1 MRGRWRGRAGVVR
14 RVQQLGKRAARTTAL
29 RHLNHRADEKTHH
42 VMEESVCRNVEQP
55 AAVAW
60 YPSGVMDG
68 AAVVVIGRCG
78 MCDGKCPERVITDD
92 AVGFA
97 LKGRRIE
104 GLAHGPLVPPTKR
117 GACPLVCADKI
128 MVLPRDRAPPW
139 VEIQRHPVGRC
150 HPDVVRQ
157 DGVHRTAKRGRSP
170 ASRYPDA
177 DALPMGV
184 YPRIGSAGA
193 DGGHVGRTQARQRGF
208 HVALYGT
215 DHGLA
220 LPAGEAPPVI
230 LRYQEDRSRVHDA
243 GKARHFRRLLQLTGV
258 PARSAI
264 ALSRPLTFSPQVM
277 PPRSLASLAYA
288 LAATS
293 DLDGAL
299 IALGEC
305 LAELDRGAA
314 VALILYDARR
324 DMLRDRLAPG
334 GARVVRSA
342 METTFDHLP
351 DAVRAAI
358 VTGGPFFDVNDR
370 SADYARLC
378 GFPSAL
384 DGGMLAVR
392 GIKVEGLLS
401 AVLALYEPRKIFGTR
416 TTERLAPAV
425 ALFDLAYVRLA
436 ERDAREEAVRTLE
449 DVTQRVHGEYVRKL
463 TALEAELREVR
474 DTPRHSTALQPAEAV
489 ALQAEAARA
498 NEDARRALRQAELA
512 DQQLTAVTG
521 QLEQAHV
528 ELHRRGEALRQRSR
542 TLYLLDRAI
551 SLDAES
557 TDARTLVDGLLALV
571 GDDMKAQ
578 RCSLMLQA
586 PEPDY
591 LYLASARGIAPN
603 IVEGMRI
610 RIGEGVAG
618 RVAASRE
625 PLLVQDV
632 REASQ
637 HPLLRDQYF
646 TTGSF
651 ISFPLV
657 YHGELVGVLN
667 LTNRAELGVY
677 TDEDVE
683 RVRLLGLAISL
694 IMTRNGLPTRLLE
707 AINAR

>member
-1 MRGRWRGRAGVVR
+1 
-14 RVQQLGKRAARTTAL
+14 
-29 RHLNHRADEKTHH
+29 
-42 VMEESVCRNVEQP
+42 
-55 AAVAW
+55 
-60 YPSGVMDG
+60 
-68 AAVVVIGRCG
+68 
-78 MCDGKCPERVITDD
+78 
-92 AVGFA
+92 
-97 LKGRRIE
+97 
-104 GLAHGPLVPPTKR
+104 
-117 GACPLVCADKI
+117 
-128 MVLPRDRAPPW
+128 
-139 VEIQRHPVGRC
+139 
-150 HPDVVRQ
+150 
-157 DGVHRTAKRGRSP
+157 
-170 ASRYPDA
+170 
-177 DALPMGV
+177 
-184 YPRIGSAGA
+184 
-193 DGGHVGRTQARQRGF
+193 
-208 HVALYGT
+208 
-215 DHGLA
+215 
-220 LPAGEAPPVI
+220 
-230 LRYQEDRSRVHDA
+230 
-243 GKARHFRRLLQLTGV
+243 
-258 PARSAI
+258 
-264 ALSRPLTFSPQVM
+264 M

-314 VALILYDARR
+314 VALLLYDARR
-324 DMLRDRLAPG
+324 DMLRDRLAPS
-334 GARVVRSA
+334 GARVVRTA

-378 GFPSAL
+378 GFTSAL

-551 SLDAES
+551 SLDAEI

-586 PEPDY
+586 PEPDH

-694 IMTRNGLPTRLLE
+694 IMTRNGLATRLLE